1 MSASTEGALRVDRVL
16 ADPLGVPR
24 GLDRMLRRIE
34 RGARDARDR
43 LAPLAARV
51 EAADAVRA
59 AAAEVERFLEDESRS
74 PLLRALR
81 RPLGQIAPGRPGAQ
95 TLQRCWDGVQGRVD
109 AAVRLQDALDAL
121 RAAVQGLR
129 EEFEADLPRATR
141 RVVVAE
147 RLDDASLARLER
159 AQDAERLLRRR
170 VPAARDAL
178 QELRDAMDPAAAA
191 EVERGT
197 GWDEEAAPGELLAV
211 LRLRG
216 RARAALLHGPDRL
229 HALRVTAARQVG
241 ALGRASGW
249 ARPARDPAHAVAQQL
264 AARLL
269 RDPGGPADGAD
280 LALWSEL
287 LGSAADAVHLPERA
301 GWAAQL
307 DPPAPPE
314 ERDFGSTYF
323 VVPIDDEYARV
334 TAAARSS
341 VRVHTRRVALDR
353 PIECFVFLEEG
364 DAETLPLARLDVEPL
379 FEGLED
385 APAWYATKVR
395 ARLQVVARH
404 GEEWIARIVRRGTLA
419 RSRVAAWNP
428 ARHGDDRLRVLG
440 TLSAPAPAEPFA
452 VGAAGE
458 APREFCGVRTVP
470 VATPLAECSTA
481 WLRLPAGGGW
491 AAKAVDAEEACFRAV
506 ARHVAGTVPVW
517 AGRGRLDGRDDDGPL
532 YVPPLGLRADELPA
546 LRTWL
551 FSGNALPA
559 LEAVA
564 RLWLRLV
571 DAGWGIGAYHAD
583 ALVFSLGWRPEG
595 RSGPAAHA
603 VVAEAPF
610 AAMLGQAHRRPPPE
624 EALFP
629 RYEGLGCRVLP
640 PAAALGEAALP
651 ATEAQ
656 AFALFALDVLAR
668 QPLPFPG
675 IVAPD
680 RLAEA
685 VPDFAAHFIHPESA
699 VRLAATLRPGAE
711 TAHIIQWIRQLADG
725 RRG

>member
-1 MSASTEGALRVDRVL
+1 MSVGTEGALRVDRVL

-43 LAPLAARV
+43 LAPLAARPD
-51 EAADAVRA
+51 AADAVRTA
-59 AAAEVERFLEDESRS
+59 GAEVDRFLEDESRS

-109 AAVRLQDALDAL
+109 AAIRLQDALDAVH
-121 RAAVQGLR
+121 AAVQGLR

-141 RVVVAE
+141 RVLAAE
-147 RLDDASLARLER
+147 RLDDGSLARLER

-170 VPAARDAL
+170 IPAARDAL

-191 EVERGT
+191 ELERGA

-211 LRLRG
+211 LRLRR
-216 RARAALLHGPDRL
+216 RARAALLHGHDRL
-229 HALRVTAARQVG
+229 RALRVTAARQVG

-269 RDPGGPADGAD
+269 RDPDGTADGAD
-280 LALWSEL
+280 LALWGEL
-287 LGSAADAVHLPERA
+287 LGSAADALHLPERA

-323 VVPIDDEYARV
+323 VVPLDGEYALV
-334 TAAARSS
+334 TAATRSS

-353 PIECFVFLEEG
+353 PIECFAFLEDG

-379 FEGLED
+379 FDGLEA

-404 GEEWIARIVRRGTLA
+404 GDDWIARIVRRGTLA

-428 ARHGDDRLRVLG
+428 VRHGDDRLRVLG
-440 TLSAPAPAEPFA
+440 TLSAPAEPFA
-452 VGAAGE
+452 VGAAGD

-470 VATPLAECSTA
+470 VATPLAECSAA
-481 WLRLPAGGGW
+481 WLRLPAGSGW
-491 AAKAVDAEEACFRAV
+491 AAEAVGAEEACIRAV

-571 DAGWGIGAYHAD
+571 GAGWGIGAYHAD

-595 RSGPAAHA
+595 QRSGPAAHA

-610 AAMLGQAHRRPPPE
+610 ATLLGQAHRRPPPE

-629 RYEGLGCRVLP
+629 RYQGLGCGVLP
-640 PAAALGEAALP
+640 PAAALGETALP

-668 QPLPFPG
+668 QPLPLPG

-680 RLAEA
+680 RLAQA
-685 VPDFAAHFIHPESA
+685 VPDFATHFIHPESA
-699 VRLAATLRPGAE
+699 VRLAATLHPGAE
-711 TAHIIQWIRQLADG
+711 TSHVIQWIRQLAEG

>member
-1 MSASTEGALRVDRVL
+1 MSADPDGALRVDRVL

-43 LAPLAARV
+43 LAPLAARTD
-51 EAADAVRA
+51 AADAVRA

-109 AAVRLQDALDAL
+109 AAVRLQDALDAV
-121 RAAVQGLR
+121 RAAVQALR
-129 EEFEADLPRATR
+129 EEFEADLSRATR
-141 RVVVAE
+141 RVLQAE

-159 AQDAERLLRRR
+159 AQDAERLLLRR

-191 EVERGT
+191 ELQRGT
-197 GWDEEAAPGELLAV
+197 GWDEAAAPGELLAV
-211 LRLRG
+211 LRLRR

-229 HALRVTAARQVG
+229 HALRVMAARQVG
-241 ALGRASGW
+241 ALGRAGGW

-269 RDPGGPADGAD
+269 RDPDGTRDGAD
-280 LALWSEL
+280 LALWGEL
-287 LGSAADAVHLPERA
+287 LGSAADALHLPERA

-307 DPPAPPE
+307 DASAPPE

-323 VVPIDDEYARV
+323 VVPMDGEYALV
-334 TAAARSS
+334 TAATRSS

-353 PIECFVFLEEG
+353 AIECFVFLEDG

-379 FEGLED
+379 FDGLED

-404 GEEWIARIVRRGTLA
+404 GDDWIARIVRRGTLA

-428 ARHGDDRLRVLG
+428 VRSGDDRLRVLG
-440 TLSAPAPAEPFA
+440 TLSAPAEPFA
-452 VGAAGE
+452 VGAAGD

-481 WLRLPAGGGW
+481 WLRLPTGGGW
-491 AAKAVDAEEACFRAV
+491 TAAAVDAEEACFRAV
-506 ARHVAGTVPVW
+506 ARHVAGTVPAW
-517 AGRGRLDGRDDDGPL
+517 AGRGRLDGHDDDGPL
-532 YVPPLGLRADELPA
+532 YVPPLGLRAGELPA
-546 LRTWL
+546 LRKWL
-551 FSGNALPA
+551 FAGNALPA

-564 RLWLRLV
+564 RLWLRLGE
-571 DAGWGIGAYHAD
+571 AGWGIGAYHAD
-583 ALVFSLGWRPEG
+583 ALVFSLGWRPRG

-610 AAMLGQAHRRPPPE
+610 AAPLGQAHRRPPPE
-624 EALFP
+624 PALFP
-629 RYEGLGCRVLP
+629 LYEGLGCRVLP

-668 QPLPFPG
+668 QPLPFAG

-685 VPDFAAHFIHPESA
+685 VPDFAAHFIHPDA
-699 VRLAATLRPGAE
+699 ALRLAATLRPGAE
-711 TAHIIQWIRQLADG
+711 TAHIIQWIHQLADG

>member
-1 MSASTEGALRVDRVL
+1 VSAVTEGALRVDRVL

-34 RGARDARDR
+34 RGARDAGDR
-43 LAPLAARV
+43 LAPLAARPD
-51 EAADAVRA
+51 AADAVRA
-59 AAAEVERFLEDESRS
+59 AAEEVERFLEDESRS

-81 RPLGQIAPGRPGAQ
+81 RPLTQIAPGRPGAQ
-95 TLQRCWDGVQGRVD
+95 TLQRCWDGLQGRVD
-109 AAVRLQDALDAL
+109 AAVRLQEALDAV
-121 RAAVQGLR
+121 RAAVRELR
-129 EEFEADLPRATR
+129 EEFQADLPRATR
-141 RVVVAE
+141 RVLAAE
-147 RLDDASLARLER
+147 RLDDAALARLER

-178 QELRDAMDPAAAA
+178 QELRDAMEPAAAA
-191 EVERGT
+191 EMERGSS
-197 GWDEEAAPGELLAV
+197 WDEEAAPGELLAV
-211 LRLRG
+211 LRLRR
-216 RARAALLHGPDRL
+216 RAWAELLHGHDRL
-229 HALRVTAARQVG
+229 RALRVTAARQVG
-241 ALGRASGW
+241 ALGRAGGW

-269 RDPGGPADGAD
+269 RDPDGARDGAD
-280 LALWSEL
+280 LALWGEL
-287 LGSAADAVHLPERA
+287 LGSAADALHLPERA

-307 DPPAPPE
+307 DAPAPPE

-323 VVPIDDEYARV
+323 VVPIDAEHALV
-334 TAAARSS
+334 TSATRSS

-353 PIECFVFLEEG
+353 AIECFAFLEEG

-379 FEGLED
+379 FDGLGD

-404 GEEWIARIVRRGTLA
+404 GADWIARIVRRGTLA
-419 RSRVAAWNP
+419 RSPVAAWNP
-428 ARHGDDRLRVLG
+428 ARRGDDRLRVLG
-440 TLSAPAPAEPFA
+440 TLSAPAAEPFA
-452 VGAAGE
+452 VGPADD

-470 VATPLAECSTA
+470 VATPLAECSAA
-481 WLRLPAGGGW
+481 WLRLPTGGGW
-491 AAKAVDAEEACFRAV
+491 AAEAVDAEEACFRAV
-506 ARHVAGTVPVW
+506 ARHVAGTVPAW
-517 AGRGRLDGRDDDGPL
+517 AGRGRLDGRDDEGPL
-532 YVPPLGLRADELPA
+532 YVPPLGLRAGELPA

-551 FSGNALPA
+551 FAGNALPA

-571 DAGWGIGAYHAD
+571 DAGWGIGAYHPD
-583 ALVFSLGWRPEG
+583 ALVFSLGWRTAG

-656 AFALFALDVLAR
+656 AFALFALDALAR
-668 QPLPFPG
+668 QPLPLPG
-675 IVAPD
+675 IVAPE

-685 VPDFAAHFIHPESA
+685 VPGFAAHFIHPDA
-699 VRLAATLRPGAE
+699 ALRLAAALRPGAE